1 MPWLTILKYG
11 LPVLAVAALLGITYR
26 AGSRAATAQCQ
37 ITIDK
42 MNASLSSLA
51 AQQQEK
57 NREAERQMDADRQ
70 AREALSVELG
80 ARVDSYAGLAV
91 RLRDA
96 LAAARPRPVPAAGGG
111 PGPAAAG
118 PQGDCS
124 AGRLTD
130 AVQQAFTACRSDAI
144 ALQVL
149 GSRPLCECATSAVP
163 R

>member
-51 AQQQEK
+51 AQQEK
-57 NREAERQMDADRQ
+57 TNREAEQQMDADRK
-70 AREALSVELG
+70 AREALSAELSS
-80 ARVDSYAGLAV
+80 RVDSYAGLAG
-91 RLRDA
+91 RLSDA
-96 LAAARPRPVPAAGGG
+96 LAAARPRPVPTTGGSASTS
-111 PGPAAAG
+111 PAEPSGAC
-118 PQGDCS
+118 D

-130 AVQQAFTACRSDAI
+130 SVQQVVQACRSDAI